1 MRITEKLFC
10 IALTGIA
17 MANNVCAEDKAK
29 PTPKVPKA
37 EVKKAEVVKKAEELP
52 ENIKLIIGQGKT
64 KNYYFR
70 VRAIHRLANNL
81 PQSQVEALYKFLYT
95 RLEKQKLKNLEFNAL
110 KNEIVL
116 ELMKQKIK
124 PGDLAG
130 HLVKMYQDK
139 TFDPTW
145 RDYCVQFFGKW
156 YAAAPRNEARDEM
169 LKNLWD
175 ATTETSNSNAGTA
188 VTMLIRMLDTGD
200 IDKKKLSKAA
210 YKVLTAK
217 GSILPNKISSLQ
229 VCAELNNADALPIAR
244 QIVNSRQNKIL
255 QMSAIAAI
263 GMLGDRSDLPLLY
276 KLQKSTDIRKRSPA
290 KAAIKKINKRF

>member
-1 MRITEKLFC
+1 MNKLFC
-10 IALTGIA
+10 TVLVGIFTIT
-17 MANNVCAEDKAK
+17 NGICAEDKAK
-29 PTPKVPKA
+29 AVPKS
-37 EVKKAEVVKKAEELP
+37 EVKKSETVKKAEELP
-52 ENIKLIIGQGKT
+52 ENIKLIIGKSKT
-64 KNYYFR
+64 KNYYLR
-70 VRAIHRLANNL
+70 VRAIHRLSNL
-81 PQSQVEALYKFLYT
+81 LPKYQVEALYKFLYT

-116 ELMKQKIK
+116 ALMKQKIK
-124 PGDLAG
+124 PADLSG

-139 TFDPTW
+139 TFDSTW

-156 YAAAPRNEARDEM
+156 YASAPRNKGREEM
-169 LKNLWD
+169 LKCLWT
-175 ATTETSNSNAGTA
+175 ATTETNNSNAGTA
-188 VTMLIRMLDTGD
+188 VTMLIRMLNTGD

-244 QIVNSRQNKIL
+244 QIVNDSHQNKIL

-263 GMLGDRSDLPLLY
+263 GMLGNKSDLPLLY
-276 KLQKSTDIRKRSPA
+276 KLQKSPDIRKKAPA

>member
-1 MRITEKLFC
+1 MNKLFC

-17 MANNVCAEDKAK
+17 VVNSVYAEEKAK
-29 PTPKVPKA
+29 ATPKTGII
-37 EVKKAEVVKKAEELP
+37 KKAEELP
-52 ENIKLIIGQGKT
+52 ENIKLIVGQRKK
-64 KNYYFR
+64 KNYYLR
-70 VRAIHRLANNL
+70 VRAIHRLQNNL
-81 PQSQVEALYKFLYT
+81 PQAQIEALYKFLYA

-139 TFDPTW
+139 TFDHTW

-156 YAAAPRNEARDEM
+156 YAAAPRNEARKEM
-169 LKNLWD
+169 LKNLWT

-188 VTMLIRMLDTGD
+188 LTMLIRMLDTGD
-200 IDKKKLSKAA
+200 VDKKKLSKTA

-217 GSILPNKISSLQ
+217 GSVLPNKISSLQ
-229 VCAELNNADALPIAR
+229 VCAELKNADALPIAR
-244 QIVNSRQNKIL
+244 QIVNSRQHKIL

-263 GMLGDRSDLPLLY
+263 GMLGNRSDLSMLN
-276 KLQKSTDIRKRSPA
+276 KLQKSPDIRQRAPA